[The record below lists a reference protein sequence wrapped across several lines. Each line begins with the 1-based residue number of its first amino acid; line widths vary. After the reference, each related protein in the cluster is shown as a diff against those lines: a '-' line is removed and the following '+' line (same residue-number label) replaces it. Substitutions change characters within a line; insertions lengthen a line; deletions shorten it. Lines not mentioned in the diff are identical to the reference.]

1 MKRKGANIM
10 ILYPYALFFHIV
22 GVLGVFIANS
32 LAVTV
37 VFRLRAAKTT
47 TQVREWLSVNSAL
60 EKILPVS
67 AVLILASGLYMTFTA
82 WGWGQAWIDLSLGVL
97 GPAIN
102 GRRLQAIHLAVE
114 VAPDGEVPA
123 SLQQRLSDPI
133 LRAYALI
140 PGFLLL
146 GVVGLMTLKPDWIGS
161 GVVLVMAFVVS
172 LIAGQLS
179 RGTPHQAQDEKERAG
194 HAIGKY

>member
-1 MKRKGANIM
+1 
-10 ILYPYALFFHIV
+10 
-22 GVLGVFIANS
+22 
-32 LAVTV
+32 
-37 VFRLRAAKTT
+37 
-47 TQVREWLSVNSAL
+47 
-60 EKILPVS
+60 
-67 AVLILASGLYMTFTA
+67 VLILASGLYMTFTA

-97 GPAIN
+97 IVLGVLGPAIN

-114 VAPDGEVPA
+114 AAPDGEVPA
-123 SLQQRLSDPI
+123 SLQQRISDPV

-161 GVVLVMAFVVS
+161 GVVLAVAFVAS

-179 RGTPHQAQDEKERAG
+179 RGMPNQAQDAKERAR
-194 HAIGKY
+194 HATEKY